1 MTTIQVQDYAGL
13 ARAMALTNADR
24 SPFASIDLG
33 SSSRILNYSLEDMT
47 VRLQTAMNFMDLQS
61 HLVDAQIW
69 PASVKA
75 L

>member
-1 MTTIQVQDYAGL
+1 MTIQVQDHAVL
-13 ARAMALTNADR
+13 ARVALTNADR

-33 SSSRILNYSLEDMT
+33 SLNRILNYSPEDMT
-47 VRLQTAMNFMDLQS
+47 VIVQTAMNLMDLQS
-61 HLVDAQIW
+61 HLVDSQIW